1 MTVLMV
7 ISIIMLYIKCVLIP
21 VVNTAFHV
29 YCGNKLITVEF
40 LLLTQSAI
48 VTLSAASMPLNSE
61 QLQQPQKGRNLKF
74 PMGLGEQGDIA
85 KD

>member
-7 ISIIMLYIKCVLIP
+7 KSISMLNIKCVFIP
-21 VVNTAFHV
+21 AVNTAFHV
-29 YCGNKLITVEF
+29 TCGNNLITVDF

-48 VTLSAASMPLNSE
+48 VTLSAVSMPLNSE
-61 QLQQPQKGRNLKF
+61 QLQQPQKGLK
-74 PMGLGEQGDIA
+74 QGDIA